1 MRRYNTNAVRKFNY
15 GEENHGEEITVKKS
29 DKKNFENVKKIKKL
43 NTFESI
49 FSTDCQSTEC
59 LKEFWKNRINLF
71 TVKHLN

>member
-1 MRRYNTNAVRKFNY
+1 MRINNTNENKQY
-15 GEENHGEEITVKKS
+15 KCGEEIHGEEISVKKS